1 MTNLILTLPT
11 VAKNT
16 LQVDSKATLMNSVFF
31 WIAILEFI
39 IIIFLVVR
47 FKSKRNKLDFSDLER
62 DTVKSAKSKKIDMDN
77 LMNSINSSRDLYKEL
92 SKKCHPDRFIN
103 DPKHKIAEEIFQE
116 ISRHERNFEKLNLIK
131 TRAINELNVTF

>member
-11 VAKNT
+11 VVKNT

-62 DTVKSAKSKKIDMDN
+62 DTVKSAKSKKIDMNN
-77 LMNSINSSRDLYKEL
+77 LMNSINSSRYLYKEL

>member
-1 MTNLILTLPT
+1 MTNFILALPT

-16 LQVDSKATLMNSVFF
+16 LQVESKVSLMNSVFF
-31 WIAILEFI
+31 WVAILEFMI
-39 IIIFLVVR
+39 IILLVVR
-47 FKSKRNKLDFSDLER
+47 FKLKRNKLDFSDLER

-77 LMNSINSSRDLYKEL
+77 LMNSINGSRSLYKEL
-92 SKKCHPDRFIN
+92 SRKCHPDRFMN
-103 DPKHKIAEEIFQE
+103 DPKQKIAEEIFQE

>member
-11 VAKNT
+11 VVKNT

-62 DTVKSAKSKKIDMDN
+62 DTVKSAKSKKIDMNN